1 MSFTDGAD
9 VTHTVT
15 VSASSL
21 YEAALGAA
29 EFKRD
34 GFAFISIGP
43 ATQLTISVEPLAT
56 THELTVGKLQAWLD
70 TNGKTRESRR
80 RRLRCANFSVGD

>member
-21 YEAALGAA
+21 YEAALGVA

-43 ATQLTISVEPLAT
+43 ATQLTISVERWPQRTNSLW
-56 THELTVGKLQAWLD
+56 ESFKLGLTRMAKP
-70 TNGKTRESRR
+70 RESRR